1 MRHARTA
8 NATVLATA
16 LAACLAACSTA
27 PPAPLP
33 TLPPV
38 EAYQEAQGPWAAA
51 TPADRLAR
59 GAWWTLYRD
68 PLLDDLEARLDAASP
83 DLAAAL
89 ARYEQARAATDALR
103 AAQSPTL
110 STSLNVQRN
119 RQSERRP
126 LRVLGPTSP
135 DLYNSATLGLDFQ
148 YELDLWGRVRQQVAA
163 GVALEQAAQADL
175 AAARLALQAQLA
187 DTLIALRGVDQ
198 EAALLRDTEA
208 AYARAAALIDR
219 RHQAGTASGLDLARS
234 QAQLETTRSQARQ
247 ALAQRAVLQHAIAAL
262 VGEHPS
268 RFSIPA
274 QPVEAVLPVTP
285 PGVPSELLQR
295 RPDIAAAQRRVIA
308 ANASVG
314 VARTA
319 FFPSLT
325 LSALGGLQS
334 SDLSHFIEAPNLYWA
349 LGPTLLFNV
358 LDGGRRRADAA
369 RLEAALDEA
378 TQRYR
383 GVVLGAFQQVEDQ
396 LALLAHYG
404 EAAEADRAGVQAAQR
419 AVDLATHRYNEGAAS
434 YLDVVTAQT
443 ANLQARRSALDLQ
456 TRQRRASVQ
465 LVRALGGG
473 WDPSLR

>member
-1 MRHARTA
+1 MRRAA
-8 NATVLATA
+8 AA
-16 LAACLAACSTA
+16 LAVACLLGACST
-27 PPAPLP
+27 PPAPPLP
-33 TLPPV
+33 EAPAV
-38 EAYQEAQGPWAAA
+38 EAYKEAQGPWAAA
-51 TPADRLAR
+51 APADALPR
-59 GAWWTLYRD
+59 GSWWTLYRD
-68 PLLDDLEARLDAASP
+68 PLLDALETRLDAASP

-89 ARYEQARAATDALR
+89 ARYQQARAATDVLR

-110 STSLNVQRN
+110 STSLNAQRN

-135 DLYNSATLGLDFQ
+135 DLYNSATLGLDFE

-163 GVALEQAAQADL
+163 GVAQEQAAQADL

-208 AYARAAALIDR
+208 AYARAADLIGR

-247 ALAQRAVLQHAIAAL
+247 ALAQRAVLEHAIAAL

-268 RFSIPA
+268 RFSIEPQA
-274 QPVEAVLPVTP
+274 VDAVLPVTP
-285 PGVPSELLQR
+285 PGVPSALLQR

-308 ANASVG
+308 ANATLG
-314 VARTA
+314 IARTA
-319 FFPSLT
+319 FFPSLQ

-334 SDLSHFIEAPNLYWA
+334 GDLSHFIEAPNLYWA
-349 LGPTLLFNV
+349 IGPTLLFNV
-358 LDGGRRRADAA
+358 FDGGRRRADQA
-369 RLEAALDEA
+369 RIEAALDEA

-383 GVVLGAFQQVEDQ
+383 GVVLAAFQQVEDQ

-419 AVDLATHRYNEGAAS
+419 AVDLATNRYNEGAAS

-473 WDPSLR
+473 WDSDR